1 MPRILIIED
10 DTTFSLM
17 LSTWLRKKNF
27 AVKATGSVSD
37 AKHEIEAES
46 YDLLLSD
53 FRLPDGDGIDILKWL
68 KETGRSLP
76 LIMMTG
82 YADIQTAVQSIKS
95 GASDYIAKPINQNGL
110 LLKINELLTD
120 DRTQRTDAKTQRS
133 DDRTQRTDDKTQRS
147 DARTQRTD
155 ASFPEGYIE
164 GLSATAGRMYE
175 YIRLVA
181 PTDMSV
187 LITGSSGTGKE
198 LAARYI
204 HEQSG
209 RRMAPFVAVDCGAI
223 PKDLAVS
230 EFFGHM
236 KGSFTGAIENKAGAF
251 QTAHGGTIFL
261 DEIGNLTYEMQVQLL
276 RALQEHKVK
285 PIGSNHE
292 LKIDVR
298 LISATNEN
306 LQSAIKN
313 GDFREDLYHR
323 INEFAIRI
331 PDLKERKDDIMLFA
345 NHFLR
350 LANTNLQKEILGF
363 APETVEF
370 FQSYP
375 WPGNL
380 RQMKNAV
387 KYATLLATGQ
397 YITIKD
403 LPGDMTD
410 SPSGLTESA
419 SLRNE
424 AHEKELIQKALA
436 EAGNNKTTAARIL
449 GIDRKTLYNKLKH
462 YRLTE

>member
-1 MPRILIIED
+1 MPCILIIED
-10 DTTFSLM
+10 DTVFSLM
-17 LSTWLRKKNF
+17 LSTWLKKKNF
-27 AVKATGSVSD
+27 AVKAVNSVSD
-37 AKHEIEAES
+37 AKQEIETGS

-82 YADIQTAVQSIKS
+82 YADIQTAVQSMKL
-95 GASDYIAKPINQNGL
+95 GASDYISKPINQNGL
-110 LLKINELLTD
+110 LLKINEFLT
-120 DRTQRTDAKTQRS
+120 TAKTENPP
-133 DDRTQRTDDKTQRS
+133 
-147 DARTQRTD
+147 

-164 GLSATAGRMYE
+164 GQNAVARQMYE

-198 LAARYI
+198 LVARYI
-204 HEQSG
+204 HEQSS
-209 RRMAPFVAVDCGAI
+209 RKKAPFVAVDCGAI
-223 PKDLAVS
+223 PKDLAIS
-230 EFFGHM
+230 EFFGHI
-236 KGSFTGAIENKAGAF
+236 KGSFTGAIDNKTGAF

-261 DEIGNLTYEMQVQLL
+261 DEIGNLTYEVQVQLL

-292 LKIDVR
+292 IKTDIR

-306 LQSAIKN
+306 LQNAIKN

-345 NHFLR
+345 NHFLS
-350 LANTNLQKEILGF
+350 LANKNLQKGITGF
-363 APETVEF
+363 APETIEF
-370 FQSYP
+370 FQSYS

-387 KYATLLATGQ
+387 KYATLLATER

-403 LPGDMTD
+403 LPGDMTPLH
-410 SPSGLTESA
+410 SPLTESA

-436 EAGNNKTTAARIL
+436 ESGNNKTTAARIL

-462 YRLTE
+462 YNLIK

>member
-1 MPRILIIED
+1 MPCILIIED

-17 LSTWLRKKNF
+17 LSTWLKKKNF
-27 AVKATGSVSD
+27 VVKVVSSVSD
-37 AKHEIEAES
+37 AKQEIEAES

-68 KETGRSLP
+68 KKTGRSLP

-82 YADIQTAVQSIKS
+82 YADIQTAVQSIKL
-95 GASDYIAKPINQNGL
+95 GASDYITKPINQNGL
-110 LLKINELLTD
+110 LLKINEFLTV
-120 DRTQRTDAKTQRS
+120 TKTQS
-133 DDRTQRTDDKTQRS
+133 PP
-147 DARTQRTD
+147 

-164 GLSATAGRMYE
+164 GQSTVAGQMYE

-204 HEQSG
+204 HEQSS
-209 RRMAPFVAVDCGAI
+209 RKKAPFVAVDCGAI
-223 PKDLAVS
+223 PKELAVS
-230 EFFGHM
+230 EFFGHI
-236 KGSFTGAIENKAGAF
+236 KGSFTGAIDNKAGAF

-261 DEIGNLTYEMQVQLL
+261 DEIGNLTYEIQVQLL

-285 PIGSNHE
+285 PIGSDRE
-292 LKIDVR
+292 IKIDIR

-306 LQSAIKN
+306 LQNAIKN

-345 NHFLR
+345 NHFLN
-350 LANTNLQKEILGF
+350 LANKDLQKGITGF
-363 APETVEF
+363 DPETIEF

-387 KYATLLATGQ
+387 KYATLLATGR

-403 LPGDMTD
+403 LPGDMTS
-410 SPSGLTESA
+410 SPSSLTEGT

-424 AHEKELIQKALA
+424 AHEKELIQKALT
-436 EAGNNKTTAARIL
+436 ESGNNKTTAARIL
-449 GIDRKTLYNKLKH
+449 GIDRKTLYNKLK
-462 YRLTE
+462 YYNLIK